1 MDKVLEF
8 LTDLSANNN
17 REWYNANKKR
27 YEESREKVLFLTDV
41 LINETRKFDPE
52 IPALSPKDCVFRIF
66 RDVRFSNDKR
76 PYKTNFGAFIAK
88 GGRKS
93 MNAGYYFH
101 IDPGGSFAGGGVYM
115 PPAQPLKAIR
125 DYMSENGGEFLEI
138 INANDFKKIYPEMY
152 DDKLKTAPKG
162 FPKDH
167 EYIDLLRYKS
177 FVFSCKIDKSEL
189 LNDNFIE
196 KIVYSFKQL
205 HPVNRLL
212 NEALINNL

>member
-1 MDKVLEF
+1 MEKVLEF

-17 REWYNANKKR
+17 REWYHANKKR
-27 YEESREKVLFLTDV
+27 YEESREKILFLTDV
-41 LINETRKFDPE
+41 IINEIRKFDPE

-66 RDVRFSNDKR
+66 RDVRFSKDKR

-101 IDPGGSFAGGGVYM
+101 LDPEESFVGGGVYM
-115 PPAQPLKAIR
+115 PPSEPLRAIR
-125 DYMSENGGEFLEI
+125 NYMADHGAEFLEI
-138 INANDFKKIYPEMY
+138 INDKNFKKTYPEMY
-152 DDKLKTAPKG
+152 EDKLKTAPKG

-177 FVFSCKIDKSEL
+177 FVFSSKLDKSDISSDKL
-189 LNDNFIE
+189 IG
-196 KIVYSFKQL
+196 KIVDSFKQL
-205 HPVNRLL
+205 HPVNLFL
-212 NEALINNL
+212 NDALANV